1 MSLEFEKSP
10 LDKSADFRIRLNALP
25 VQIVFDVV
33 SCTVLSDTVHTLHG
47 TVHAWISRFAR
58 LSSMPPLSW
67 KKCMCELLLH

>member
-47 TVHAWISRFAR
+47 TVNDWISQVYMTILYA
-58 LSSMPPLSW
+58 SSILEEMYV
-67 KKCMCELLLH
+67 